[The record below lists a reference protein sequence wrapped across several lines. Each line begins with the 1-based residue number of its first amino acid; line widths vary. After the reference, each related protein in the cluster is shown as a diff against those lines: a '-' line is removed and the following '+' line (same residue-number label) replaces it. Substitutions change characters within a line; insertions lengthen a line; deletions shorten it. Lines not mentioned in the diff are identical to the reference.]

1 MVKVLVIGATGF
13 IGFSISQA
21 LARSG
26 HETFG
31 LYRKVEKTKE
41 LARNE
46 SKFMEYRKLMGL
58 SRR

>member
-1 MVKVLVIGATGF
+1 MVKVLVLGATGF
-13 IGFSISQA
+13 IGFAVAQA

-31 LYRKVEKTKE
+31 LYRKPEKTKE

-46 SKFMEYRKLMGL
+46 SKFNNRIYLNI
-58 SRR
+58 